1 MITVLSFIFLNN
13 NLLGQ
18 NNDSRILEFSKNT
31 VQTLFNK
38 LFSLDQYDNENIFRE
53 HIE

>member
-1 MITVLSFIFLNN
+1 MITVLSFIFFNN

-18 NNDSRILEFSKNT
+18 NNDSRILELSKNT